1 MTSRQD
7 LNAVLGGFTD
17 WHDGLFGGGGG
28 PGNALHYQ
36 AVGGQ
41 GSGLVEATELDLTA
55 EGYPEKCTK
64 VLTKDTCI
72 KVVKTSVFYSNF
84 F

>member
-64 VLTKDTCI
+64 GAH
-72 KVVKTSVFYSNF
+72 
-84 F
+84 

>member
-36 AVGGQ
+36 AVRGQ
-41 GSGLVEATELDLTA
+41 GPGLVEATELDLTA

-64 VLTKDTCI
+64 GAH
-72 KVVKTSVFYSNF
+72 
-84 F
+84 